1 MAPTAVERAANTA
14 VEWTKL
20 GGRDGT
26 TGALAVAWKDRWKA
40 VMEARQ
46 QRAPRLADLDP
57 DLTDQV
63 LRRHD
68 DLTKAQSSLLT
79 QARTG
84 AIGLKDFLF
93 RARVPGITSP
103 HCTCGSGRET
113 VEHLV
118 VWCPDPPKP
127 KTWPATRIYSRRD
140 FQRVLQGKT
149 HSAKRLAGKILS
161 WLMDTGLLLE
171 YRLARRLEL
180 DIVEDPDPL

>member
-1 MAPTAVERAANTA
+1 
-14 VEWTKL
+14 
-20 GGRDGT
+20 
-26 TGALAVAWKDRWKA
+26 VAWQDRWKA

-46 QRAPRLADLDP
+46 GRTPRLADLDP
-57 DLTDQV
+57 ELTDEA

-68 DLTKAQSSLLT
+68 DLTRAESSLLT

-93 RARVPGITSP
+93 RARVPGITTP
-103 HCTCGSGRET
+103 HCACGSGRET

-127 KTWPATRIYSRRD
+127 KTWPATKIYSRRD
-140 FQRVLQGKT
+140 FQEVMQGST
-149 HSAKRLAGKILS
+149 CGARRLAGRVLT

-171 YRLARRLEL
+171 YSLARKLEL
-180 DIVEDPDPL
+180 DTVEDPDPTT

>member
-1 MAPTAVERAANTA
+1 MAPTAVERAAGVA

-46 QRAPRLADLDP
+46 QRAPGLADLDP

-68 DLTKAQSSLLT
+68 DLIKAQSSLLT

-113 VEHLV
+113 VEHPV
-118 VWCPDPPKP
+118 GWGADPPKP
-127 KTWPATRIYSRRD
+127 NT
-140 FQRVLQGKT
+140 L
-149 HSAKRLAGKILS
+149 
-161 WLMDTGLLLE
+161 
-171 YRLARRLEL
+171 
-180 DIVEDPDPL
+180 